1 MEVDTLG
8 IKSGFIAFSTSHF
21 INFFREDPHFLLP
34 VKKTLQIYFI
44 DLCLVK
50 FIY

>member
-21 INFFREDPHFLLP
+21 INFFREDPHYLLP
-34 VKKTLQIYFI
+34 VKKNFANLFY
-44 DLCLVK
+44 
-50 FIY
+50 